1 MTTTENTR
9 TGVWISAAA
18 VGTDYVRIS
27 ADIPNDRLAE
37 ATRALAAVVNTDAP
51 KGGMPSGAAWE
62 RTVLADDDA
71 CRRVDDVSQ
80 DGQDGPDEAQPTKIE
95 ALLEEAVELLKSVAL
110 SVAPPV
116 IRLPKNAAFA
126 GRVKAEDL
134 ARGVWSMPA
143 DDMRAF
149 FAGTTLADEDAC
161 RRVDDVDQDGPDCEG
176 PEGGESA

>member
-110 SVAPPV
+110 SVMTPP
-116 IRLPKNAAFA
+116 IRLLGNVGVS
-126 GRVKAEDL
+126 GRMDSEAL
-134 ARGVWSMPA
+134 TRRVWAVPA
-143 DDMRAF
+143 DDTHVSDS
-149 FAGTTLADEDAC
+149 GTTLADEDAC